1 MYICRQVAP
10 YISKHATVMREPVE
24 IERRVAVT
32 IWRLATNI
40 EYRTLGELF
49 GLGRST
55 VGKIVLETCEAIAQ
69 NLLQVYVQFPKD
81 QVLSQV
87 MHGFEN
93 KSGFPQTAGAIDGA
107 HIPIIRPQE
116 NATDYFNRKGYHSLV
131 MQAVVDF
138 RGLFTDVYIG
148 WPGRVHDA
156 RIFSNSD
163 LFAKGSDG
171 QLFPDQTR
179 LINGFNLPI
188 VLVGDPAYPLLPW
201 VMKAY
206 PEYAGMSQKQRNIN
220 YRLSKAQITVEH
232 AFGRLK
238 GRWRCLLKRMDYHL
252 SNVPH
257 VVATCV
263 VLHNV
268 CESLGGRWGNENR
281 HDEVSLVCRYSNQPC
296 HLRYLCRLSLFI
308 VSTI

>member
-1 MYICRQVAP
+1 
-10 YISKHATVMREPVE
+10 
-24 IERRVAVT
+24 
-32 IWRLATNI
+32 
-40 EYRTLGELF
+40 
-49 GLGRST
+49 
-55 VGKIVLETCEAIAQ
+55 
-69 NLLQVYVQFPKD
+69 
-81 QVLSQV
+81 
-87 MHGFEN
+87 
-93 KSGFPQTAGAIDGA
+93 
-107 HIPIIRPQE
+107 
-116 NATDYFNRKGYHSLV
+116 
-131 MQAVVDF
+131 
-138 RGLFTDVYIG
+138 
-148 WPGRVHDA
+148 VHDA
-156 RIFSNSD
+156 KIFSKSD
-163 LFAKGSDG
+163 LFAIGTDG
-171 QLFPDQTR
+171 LLFPDQTR